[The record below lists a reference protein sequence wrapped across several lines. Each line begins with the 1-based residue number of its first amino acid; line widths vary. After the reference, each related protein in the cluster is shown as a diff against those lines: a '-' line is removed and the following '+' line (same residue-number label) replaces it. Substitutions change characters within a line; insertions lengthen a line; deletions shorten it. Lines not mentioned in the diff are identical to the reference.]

1 MGSVIA
7 STRARLRGAWRT
19 GTANKRAR
27 TRSLRLAAVLAV
39 YVGEVPGKPL
49 ACAAAL
55 AGAWGLGYDRNLLNR
70 LRQTEFCVDLSNS
83 GVDARSTTFAG
94 IGIHEDC
101 SWDG

>member
-7 STRARLRGAWRT
+7 NTHAYARRLAG
-19 GTANKRAR
+19 GHEKRAR
-27 TRSLRLAAVLAV
+27 TLALRRLAAVLAV

-49 ACAAAL
+49 ACAIVRAC
-55 AGAWGLGYDRNLLNR
+55 AWSLGYNRNLFNR
-70 LRQTEFCVDLSNS
+70 LRQTEFCVDLLNS
-83 GVDARSTTFAG
+83 DVDARSTTFAG

>member
-7 STRARLRGAWRT
+7 NTRAPARRSTDRHE
-19 GTANKRAR
+19 KRAR
-27 TRSLRLAAVLAV
+27 TLTLRLAAVLAV

-49 ACAAAL
+49 ACAIARAC
-55 AGAWGLGYDRNLLNR
+55 AWSLGYNRNLFNR
-70 LRQTEFCVDLSNS
+70 LRQTEFCVDLLNS
-83 GVDARSTTFAG
+83 DVDARSTTFAG

>member
-7 STRARLRGAWRT
+7 NTRAYARRLAG
-19 GTANKRAR
+19 GHEKRAR
-27 TRSLRLAAVLAV
+27 TLTLRRLAAVLAV

-49 ACAAAL
+49 ACAMIRAC
-55 AGAWGLGYDRNLLNR
+55 AWSLGYNRNLFNR
-70 LRQTEFCVDLSNS
+70 LRQTEFCVDLLNS
-83 GVDARSTTFAG
+83 DVDARSTTFAG

>member
-7 STRARLRGAWRT
+7 ITRAHLRGAWRT
-19 GTANKRAR
+19 GTKNKRAR
-27 TRSLRLAAVLAV
+27 ARALRLAAVLAF

-49 ACAAAL
+49 ACAVVL
-55 AGAWGLGYDRNLLNR
+55 AGAGSLGYDRNLFNR

>member
-7 STRARLRGAWRT
+7 STRARRRGAWRT
-19 GTANKRAR
+19 DTENARAR
-27 TRSLRLAAVLAV
+27 TLALRLAAVLAV
-39 YVGEVPGKPL
+39 YVGEVPSKPL
-49 ACAAAL
+49 ACAVAL
-55 AGAWGLGYDRNLLNR
+55 AGAGGLGYDRNLFNR
-70 LRQTEFCVDLSNS
+70 LRQTEFCVDLSDS